1 MALAPCT
8 VRNLASETGD
18 NACLFIVFELAGFA
32 ANLFRQFGMKIVGRE
47 KTHHTPA
54 ANRSPQT
61 QPPLGAGSL
70 TRAFS
75 ICSEISRPRTV
86 SVFVRAQA
94 FDNEAYRVN
103 FTPEAPESYELL
115 NDIGT
120 IRERRTLCAT
130 WRNNTGCVAYSVGQK
145 EGDFVCSC

>member
-1 MALAPCT
+1 
-8 VRNLASETGD
+8 
-18 NACLFIVFELAGFA
+18 
-32 ANLFRQFGMKIVGRE
+32 MKIVGRE
-47 KTHHTPA
+47 NPSNASGQSFA
-54 ANRSPQT
+54 ANPATRSALARLHVRFQHVARFP
-61 QPPLGAGSL
+61 
-70 TRAFS
+70 
-75 ICSEISRPRTV
+75 RPRTV
-86 SVFVRAQA
+86 TEFARAQA